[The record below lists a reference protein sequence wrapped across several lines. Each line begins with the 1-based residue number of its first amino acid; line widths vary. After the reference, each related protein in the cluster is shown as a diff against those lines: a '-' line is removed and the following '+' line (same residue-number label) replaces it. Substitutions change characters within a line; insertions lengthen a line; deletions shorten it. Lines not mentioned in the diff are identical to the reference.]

1 MRQPEGT
8 RPGLGLIAWRVLLFV
23 ALCLLTWRVVV
34 LGLANRNL
42 AQLIDG
48 DPTAAQRVLNLV
60 PGEAR
65 ALYEDALALLP
76 IDPTA
81 AEARMVQ
88 AYQKNPTRAMPLIS
102 LADLARERGDSER
115 GDALVEAAVRID
127 PSYDGVQRGAAL
139 YWFERGQFERGMGHL
154 SMALVADAA
163 ANQDI
168 LQILLAFAEDPDA
181 RVALTP
187 LATAAPPWWSSFFQ
201 YLSQQAR
208 DLESVRWLFEQRSQ
222 NATTPVPAEERQAFS
237 ARLLRD
243 GLYEEAFDVWAQGLN
258 AQELRHLGLLYNGDF
273 ELPLGKQ
280 DFDWVWQPL
289 RQVQARTAATLG
301 VGGERALQLSF
312 RALQGRFQQ
321 LHQTLLLDPGTYRLA
336 GKVRVDGLASEGG
349 LRWTVTCLQP
359 EEARTVLGESERFLG
374 SENWRNFS
382 LDFEV
387 PQTCRLQQVGLE
399 SAGRLAFEQRISG
412 EIWFDDLSINPTQG
426 LSAAAKADLKARHRA
441 ALAAGDQGG
450 EQGEGRAGDA
460 GQGRGGGGDQAQSPL
475 LKPHGGNPG
484 RSPILEPGGGGPG
497 MSPLRE
503 PGNGDQGRSPAL
515 EPGGLDSPDSAPGD
529 QDQSATPPLEEI
541 PGATLNARGQG
552 PGESAPQAASPP
564 RRLMREARKEFG
576 AGD

>member
-1 MRQPEGT
+1 MMQEELVVNRGYREAVDRGRRHPESRMRRPDGS
-8 RPGLGLIAWRVLLFV
+8 RPGLELITWRVLLFV

-42 AQLIDG
+42 AQLTDG

-60 PGEAR
+60 PDEAR
-65 ALYEDALALLP
+65 ALYEDAMALLP
-76 IDPTA
+76 MDPTV

-88 AYQKNPTRAMPLIS
+88 AYQKNPTRAMPLIN
-102 LADLARERGDSER
+102 LADLARQRGDLER

-127 PSYDGVQRGAAL
+127 PSYDEVQRGAAL
-139 YWFERGQFERGMGHL
+139 YWFERGQFERGMSHL
-154 SMALVADAA
+154 SMALVANAA

-168 LQILLAFAEDPDA
+168 LQILLAFAEDPQA
-181 RVALTP
+181 RVALIP
-187 LATAAPPWWSSFFQ
+187 LATATPPWWSTFFQ
-201 YLSQQAR
+201 FLAQQAR
-208 DLESVRWLFEQRSQ
+208 DLESVRWLFQQSSQ
-222 NATTPVPAEERQAFS
+222 NAATPMPAEQRQAFS

-243 GLYEEAFDVWAQGLN
+243 GLYGEAFDVWAQGLN
-258 AQELRHLGLLYNGDF
+258 AQQLNHLGLLYNGDF
-273 ELPLGKQ
+273 ELPLGKE

-359 EEARTVLGESERFLG
+359 EAARTVLGESERFLG

-387 PQTCRLQQVGLE
+387 PQACRLQQVRLE

-426 LSAAAKADLKARHRA
+426 LSAAAKADLKARHQAGRA
-441 ALAAGDQGG
+441 GGDQGG
-450 EQGEGRAGDA
+450 EQGEGRASAAVED
-460 GQGRGGGGDQAQSPL
+460 RGGGGDQAQSPVL
-475 LKPHGGNPG
+475 EPG
-484 RSPILEPGGGGPG
+484 SGVLDRSPILEPV
-497 MSPLRE
+497 
-503 PGNGDQGRSPAL
+503 
-515 EPGGLDSPDSAPGD
+515 GLDSTDSAPGN
-529 QDQSATPPLEEI
+529 QDQSGTPPLEQR
-541 PGATLNARGQG
+541 PGTTVTANGES
-552 PGESAPQAASPP
+552 PGEAAPPAANPP
-564 RRLMREARKEFG
+564 RRLMREGRKEFG